1 MARASLLSLLLLPLQ
16 AEACSN
22 WLMPHWEHSGLSGR
36 TTDLGSIAP
45 GLSFEMRT
53 LPRGTEAPGAK
64 LLPGGKTQHG
74 ILAIVPTE
82 FTIRI
87 GPMITAGIN
96 EHGLTCDMQTLITT
110 KMPAASNTSA
120 DLFVELFCQWALGG
134 FADTDSVRAALLN
147 ASAVHVFGSELE
159 SGSNGQHYSLRDANG
174 RSLVV
179 EWVGGT
185 QQVYQDLNDHG
196 KTGWGIMTNEPE
208 YPYMVRMVQHFEWKQ
223 SLARP
228 STSLPGAFY
237 PDERFLRIHLIRKGL
252 PKPKDAREALMH
264 AVHVLNT
271 VTVPPGEQMGTDSG
285 AGEGAGDHT
294 MWGVIYDH
302 RNATIY
308 FREQLNQNLQKVR
321 LSDLNL
327 AAGAQIVTLSMGSQN
342 GLPYIHDAAPSFAH
356 G

>member
-1 MARASLLSLLLLPLQ
+1 
-16 AEACSN
+16 
-22 WLMPHWEHSGLSGR
+22 
-36 TTDLGSIAP
+36 
-45 GLSFEMRT
+45 
-53 LPRGTEAPGAK
+53 
-64 LLPGGKTQHG
+64 
-74 ILAIVPTE
+74 
-82 FTIRI
+82 
-87 GPMITAGIN
+87 MITAGIN

-185 QQVYQDLNDHG
+185 QQVYQDLDDHG

-228 STSLPGAFY
+228 STSLAPLAWNSASQSSFGTTCAVSGSMSLAPVSSLSSHAGASGENGAFAGLFEGGQ
-237 PDERFLRIHLIRKGL
+237 PRRPSSPVTESVLILR
-252 PKPKDAREALMH
+252 
-264 AVHVLNT
+264 
-271 VTVPPGEQMGTDSG
+271 
-285 AGEGAGDHT
+285 
-294 MWGVIYDH
+294 
-302 RNATIY
+302 
-308 FREQLNQNLQKVR
+308 
-321 LSDLNL
+321 
-327 AAGAQIVTLSMGSQN
+327 
-342 GLPYIHDAAPSFAH
+342 
-356 G
+356 